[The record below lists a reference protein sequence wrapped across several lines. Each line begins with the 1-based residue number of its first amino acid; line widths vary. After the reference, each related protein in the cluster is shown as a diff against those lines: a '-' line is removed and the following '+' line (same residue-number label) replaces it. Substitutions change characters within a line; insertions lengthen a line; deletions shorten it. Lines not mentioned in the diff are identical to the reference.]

1 MARASA
7 PSTQSVATTTTNSTS
22 PARVVSG
29 STISATNTGISA
41 MRRKEMTFGIV
52 RMRSVWAGSLMA
64 RRTYHHV
71 GPAGFEPATS

>member
-1 MARASA
+1 M
-7 PSTQSVATTTTNSTS
+7 
-22 PARVVSG
+22 VSG